1 MTYYEQYVGGIKQT
15 LDALPWAAVHD
26 VVNLLHQARLA
37 GKQIFVM
44 GNGGSA
50 STASHLACDLNKNTV
65 APNYPRFRVISLT
78 DNMAFFSACANDFS
92 YEDVFA
98 EQLANFVREDDIV
111 IAISSSGNSPN
122 VLKAV
127 KLARAHKAIT
137 VGWSGYD
144 GGKLAGLVDIPI
156 VVASHSIEQIE
167 DIHLMLEHM
176 ITAALRNAAHDNLM
190 ILKDYQF
197 GLQPLGAN

>member
-1 MTYYEQYVGGIKQT
+1 MNYYEQYVIGVKRT
-15 LDALPWAAVHD
+15 LDCLPWESINQ
-26 VVNLLHQARLA
+26 VVNLLHQARLD
-37 GKQIFVM
+37 GRQVFVM

-50 STASHLACDLNKNTV
+50 STASHMACDLNKNTV
-65 APNYPRFRVISLT
+65 APGHPRFRVMALT

-98 EQLANFVREDDIV
+98 EQLTNFVREGDIV
-111 IAISSSGNSPN
+111 VAISASGNSPN

-127 KLARAHKAIT
+127 KLAHSQKAIT

-144 GGKLAGLVDIPI
+144 GGKLARVVDLP
-156 VVASHSIEQIE
+156 VVVPSHSVEQIE

-176 ITAALRNAAHDNLM
+176 ITAALRDVAHDNLK
-190 ILKDYQF
+190 IRKDYRF
-197 GLQPLGAN
+197 SLQPVGAN